1 MQVSSDRLSALEWA
15 LQKLSAKKGGA
26 QKQSP
31 IGIPKAEVLKPAEVT
46 FFPAKPKAP
55 KAPIAGPP
63 LTAASLPI
71 ASTPAQK
78 KKELSSKK
86 KSEIELW
93 EKWNSGGRKPKDL
106 DPLLKSMQPLI
117 ENRARIYKN
126 NVEIP
131 NAAIDFEHKRLAVE
145 ALQKYDPSKGAALGT
160 WVSNYLKKASRFIQ
174 THQNF
179 ARITEPIAAKIG
191 KFNAARAELTERLGF
206 EPDAQTLSEETG
218 FSLKEIKRLTKD
230 QRKGLVSSGITG
242 TEVNPASL
250 LSSREQEVVHLI
262 YHQLTPQERIVHE
275 YTFGLMGKPV
285 LKPGQIAKQL
295 KMDSSKVAK
304 IRTSIFNK
312 MKPHLE

>member
-1 MQVSSDRLSALEWA
+1 MQVSSDRLSALDWA
-15 LQKLSAKKGGA
+15 LQKLSAKKAGT
-26 QKQSP
+26 
-31 IGIPKAEVLKPAEVT
+31 VKPVEVT
-46 FFPAKPKAP
+46 FFPGKPKAP
-55 KAPIAGPP
+55 TVALPPMPVAPPP
-63 LTAASLPI
+63 IVLTPE
-71 ASTPAQK
+71 QK
-78 KKELSSKK
+78 KKELGSKK
-86 KSEIELW
+86 QSEMELW
-93 EKWNSGGRKPKDL
+93 KKWHGGGRKPRDL

-117 ENRARIYKN
+117 ESRARIYKN

-145 ALQKYDPSKGAALGT
+145 ALQKYNPTKGAALGT

-206 EPDAQTLSEETG
+206 EPDAQTMAEETG

-242 TEVNPASL
+242 TEVSPASL
-250 LSSREQEVVHLI
+250 LSSRDQEVIHLI
-262 YHQLTPQERIVHE
+262 YHQLTPQERSVHE

-304 IRTSIFNK
+304 LRTSIFNK